1 MKCSTAKSYI
11 SSLHSF
17 TGRECGFM
25 LETQQRGCK
34 TLQTDGTMFV
44 VVTQAQS
51 ATTKVLM
58 HLAVFSENSLADV
71 WNMITGFCMKIRLML
86 KSQ

>member
-1 MKCSTAKSYI
+1 
-11 SSLHSF
+11 
-17 TGRECGFM
+17 
-25 LETQQRGCK
+25 
-34 TLQTDGTMFV
+34 MFV

>member
-1 MKCSTAKSYI
+1 
-11 SSLHSF
+11 
-17 TGRECGFM
+17 M
-25 LETQQRGCK
+25 L
-34 TLQTDGTMFV
+34 V
-44 VVTQAQS
+44 IVTQAQS

-71 WNMITGFCMKIRLML
+71 WNMITEFCMKIRLML

>member
-1 MKCSTAKSYI
+1 
-11 SSLHSF
+11 
-17 TGRECGFM
+17 M

-34 TLQTDGTMFV
+34 TLQTDGTMLV
-44 VVTQAQS
+44 IVTQAQS

-71 WNMITGFCMKIRLML
+71 WNMITEFCMKIRLML

>member
-1 MKCSTAKSYI
+1 MVSCLKLNKEVARPFK
-11 SSLHSF
+11 
-17 TGRECGFM
+17 
-25 LETQQRGCK
+25 
-34 TLQTDGTMFV
+34 TDGTMFV